1 MAWGPALAKIDKPA
15 LIITTPEGPCG
26 SICADM
32 QKRIRGARLEIM
44 ENAGHALI
52 VDEPERFNSLLENF
66 ISGLGH

>member
-1 MAWGPALAKIDKPA
+1 
-15 LIITTPEGPCG
+15 
-26 SICADM
+26 M